1 MQDCTARSCARSLRP
16 RGPPGLQDQRET
28 EADSVAWIVG
38 QVVGVD
44 FTEATAIYLG
54 GWAGSGDKQKDVLT
68 AAAEAVHR
76 AANYMIG
83 VLAPEQA

>member
-1 MQDCTARSCARSLRP
+1 
-16 RGPPGLQDQRET
+16 
-28 EADSVAWIVG
+28 
-38 QVVGVD
+38 VVGVD